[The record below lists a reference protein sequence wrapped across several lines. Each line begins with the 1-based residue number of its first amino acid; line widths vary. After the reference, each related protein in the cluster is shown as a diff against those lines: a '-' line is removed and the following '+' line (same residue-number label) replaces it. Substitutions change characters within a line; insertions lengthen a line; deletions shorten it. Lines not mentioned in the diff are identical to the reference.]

1 MSARLSFR
9 NVSAALGGSTV
20 LHGATASFDANG
32 LVALVGPNGA
42 GKTTLLKSLVGL
54 VRSTG
59 EIAFDGASAE
69 ALSTRERALR
79 VGYLPQGHA
88 IHWPLPGRD
97 VVALGRYA
105 RGSHDPSRLSEDDRR
120 AVDAAMAATGT
131 SEFADRAVTELS
143 GGERARI
150 ALARVLAAETP
161 IVLADEPITSLDP
174 HYQITVMTL
183 LKRIADDGRLVIVVL
198 HDLALAWRFAD
209 RVLALHDG
217 RIAADGEPHAALSA
231 DLLARVFGVNAA
243 IVAHEGRSILA
254 TLDAI

>member
-1 MSARLSFR
+1 MSQRLSFR
-9 NVSAALGGSTV
+9 NLSASLGGRAV
-20 LHGATASFDANG
+20 LHQATASFDRNG

-54 VRSTG
+54 VSASG
-59 EIAFDGASAE
+59 EIALDGARAE
-69 ALSTRERALR
+69 TLSTRERALR

-88 IHWPLPGRD
+88 IHWPLPARD

-105 RGSHDPSRLSEDDRR
+105 RGSHDPSRLSADDRR
-120 AVDAAMAATGT
+120 AVEAAMVATGT
-131 SEFADRAVTELS
+131 AEFADRAVTELS

-174 HYQITVMTL
+174 HYQIAVMTL
-183 LKRIADDGRLVIVVL
+183 LKRIANDGRLVIVVL
-198 HDLALAWRFAD
+198 HDLALAWRYAD
-209 RVLALHDG
+209 RVLALDDG
-217 RIAADGEPHAALSA
+217 RIAADGEPHAALSS
-231 DLLARVFGVNAA
+231 DLLARVFGVTAA
-243 IVAHEGRSILA
+243 VVAHDGRSILA